1 MTKIQELYQVTF
13 RKYTALVL
21 SRQHVSPPVFAIVVC
36 SKDSSI
42 VSVLI
47 VSCIFSPP
55 VDPNCM
61 LDQTGECVQTVNRT
75 GEIRSEQASLGPD
88 SSVRPEQSRSER
100 MAAPQKGD
108 LSASERKILQI
119 IAAGELK
126 DYIISYIHSAPHIII
141 VLYCKNFMTNMMHTF
156 YSINSTMGM

>member
-1 MTKIQELYQVTF
+1 MTKIQELHQVTF
-13 RKYTALVL
+13 RKYTAFVL
-21 SRQHVSPPVFAIVVC
+21 SRQHVSLPVFAIVVR

-61 LDQTGECVQTVNRT
+61 LDQTGECEQTVNRT
-75 GEIRSEQASLGPD
+75 EEIRSEQASLEPD

-126 DYIISYIHSAPHIII
+126 DYTISYLHSASPPLLLFFN
-141 VLYCKNFMTNMMHTF
+141 VKT
-156 YSINSTMGM
+156 